1 MRAAE
6 AKLQTKQKAVNET
19 SEHLKALEQ
28 KKSNVGLAIEN
39 INNALDYVFFSHG
52 RLSIE
57 LKNNKYYLKSNGK
70 DVKPKNVSLGERNI
84 IALCYF
90 FTQILS
96 NQDIGK
102 LYQDEELVVIDDPIS
117 SFDFENKVGIS
128 SFLRYQTHKII
139 KGNSNGDAVVTL
151 PVTKDNEFLL
161 IVQPRPVKEGFLV
174 EFPAGYVE
182 DKENPLISAK
192 RELIEETGYYS
203 DNIKYLDS
211 FYQDQGCSEAYNYAY
226 LALDCEKVKEQKL
239 DKDEFVRY
247 FLCNYEEV
255 LELVKMGYIK
265 DIQSK
270 YALELSKQY
279 IKR

>member
-1 MRAAE
+1 MRKE
-6 AKLQTKQKAVNET
+6 KLE
-19 SEHLKALEQ
+19 ELHCY
-28 KKSNVGLAIEN
+28 IE
-39 INNALDYVFFSHG
+39 
-52 RLSIE
+52 E
-57 LKNNKYYLKSNGK
+57 LKIIKRNLLERSNNSYIKVESYNCLLNNGITIFR
-70 DVKPKNVSLGERNI
+70 D
-84 IALCYF
+84 
-90 FTQILS
+90 
-96 NQDIGK
+96 
-102 LYQDEELVVIDDPIS
+102 
-117 SFDFENKVGIS
+117 
-128 SFLRYQTHKII
+128 KII
-139 KGNSNGDAVVTL
+139 KGNSNGDAVVML

-270 YALELSKQY
+270 YAFELSKKY
-279 IKR
+279 IKRR

>member
-1 MRAAE
+1 MRKE
-6 AKLQTKQKAVNET
+6 KLE
-19 SEHLKALEQ
+19 ELH
-28 KKSNVGLAIEN
+28 GYIE
-39 INNALDYVFFSHG
+39 
-52 RLSIE
+52 E
-57 LKNNKYYLKSNGK
+57 LKIIKRNLLERSNNSYIKVENYNCLLNNGITIVR
-70 DVKPKNVSLGERNI
+70 D
-84 IALCYF
+84 
-90 FTQILS
+90 
-96 NQDIGK
+96 
-102 LYQDEELVVIDDPIS
+102 
-117 SFDFENKVGIS
+117 
-128 SFLRYQTHKII
+128 KII

-203 DNIKYLDS
+203 NNIKYLDS

-226 LALDCEKVKEQKL
+226 LALDCEKIKEQKL

-270 YALELSKQY
+270 YALELSKKY
-279 IKR
+279 IKRR

>member
-1 MRAAE
+1 MRRE
-6 AKLQTKQKAVNET
+6 KLEELHSYIK
-19 SEHLKALEQ
+19 
-28 KKSNVGLAIEN
+28 
-39 INNALDYVFFSHG
+39 
-52 RLSIE
+52 E
-57 LKNNKYYLKSNGK
+57 LKIIEKKLLERSDNSYIKVENYNCLLNN
-70 DVKPKNVSLGERNI
+70 
-84 IALCYF
+84 
-90 FTQILS
+90 
-96 NQDIGK
+96 
-102 LYQDEELVVIDDPIS
+102 
-117 SFDFENKVGIS
+117 GITIV
-128 SFLRYQTHKII
+128 RDKII

-174 EFPAGYVE
+174 EFHAGYVE

-247 FLCNYEEV
+247 FLCNYDEV

-270 YALELSKQY
+270 YALELSKKY
-279 IKR
+279 IKRR

>member
-1 MRAAE
+1 MRKE
-6 AKLQTKQKAVNET
+6 KLEELH
-19 SEHLKALEQ
+19 SY
-28 KKSNVGLAIEN
+28 IE
-39 INNALDYVFFSHG
+39 
-52 RLSIE
+52 E
-57 LKNNKYYLKSNGK
+57 LKIIKRNLLERSNNSYIKVENYNCLLNNGITIVR
-70 DVKPKNVSLGERNI
+70 D
-84 IALCYF
+84 
-90 FTQILS
+90 
-96 NQDIGK
+96 
-102 LYQDEELVVIDDPIS
+102 
-117 SFDFENKVGIS
+117 
-128 SFLRYQTHKII
+128 KII
-139 KGNSNGDAVVTL
+139 KGNSNGDAVVMI

-247 FLCNYEEV
+247 FLCNYDEV

-270 YALELSKQY
+270 YALELSKKY
-279 IKR
+279 IKRR

>member
-1 MRAAE
+1 MRKE
-6 AKLQTKQKAVNET
+6 KL
-19 SEHLKALEQ
+19 
-28 KKSNVGLAIEN
+28 
-39 INNALDYVFFSHG
+39 
-52 RLSIE
+52 
-57 LKNNKYYLKSNGK
+57 
-70 DVKPKNVSLGERNI
+70 
-84 IALCYF
+84 
-90 FTQILS
+90 
-96 NQDIGK
+96 
-102 LYQDEELVVIDDPIS
+102 EELHGYI
-117 SFDFENKVGIS
+117 EE
-128 SFLRYQTHKII
+128 LKII
-139 KGNSNGDAVVTL
+139 KRNLLERSNNSYIKVENYNCLLNNGITIVRDKII
-151 PVTKDNEFLL
+151 KDNEFLL

-270 YALELSKQY
+270 YALELSKKY
-279 IKR
+279 IKRR